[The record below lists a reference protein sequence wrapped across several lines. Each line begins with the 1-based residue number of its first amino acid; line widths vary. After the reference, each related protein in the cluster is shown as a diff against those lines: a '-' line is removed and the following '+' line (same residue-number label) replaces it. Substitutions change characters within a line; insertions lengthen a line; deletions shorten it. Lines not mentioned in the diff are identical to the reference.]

1 MGANPGVTQALDDFE
16 GFGGAAE
23 EEMEPITPVEV
34 NADEEVGLGRESHDM

>member
-1 MGANPGVTQALDDFE
+1 MTQALDDFE
-16 GFGGAAE
+16 GFGGAARAE